1 MNPLPAAA
9 NWRGSNMQQIKNPW
23 RNVLIIFLGLLWI
36 GMDAPCLYADHDTSL
51 RTDLNFSYT
60 FNKKFRAVS
69 YVFIQA
75 DDEMSNYDYAE
86 WGVGLRYQTPITW
99 LSCLVFYQQGYT
111 KDDGRH
117 WELEQ
122 RPSINLNAST
132 NFFNFRIYNQIRYEH
147 RIRADWNDF
156 RIKNTLEISRPVMF
170 FQPYFGWELYYENSD
185 KAFMLNR
192 VKLGINKS
200 IGKHVVVGPY
210 YRIDFSNNNS
220 SWEWTRQ
227 LIGFQ
232 MTINY

>member
-1 MNPLPAAA
+1 MEQRKNPLRYA
-9 NWRGSNMQQIKNPW
+9 
-23 RNVLIIFLGLLWI
+23 LILFSGFLWI
-36 GMDAPCLYADHDTSL
+36 CVDAPFLYADHDTSL
-51 RTDLNFSYT
+51 RMDLNFSYT
-60 FNKKFRAVS
+60 FNEKYRAVS

-75 DDEMSNYDYAE
+75 DDEMSNYDYTE
-86 WGVGLRYQTPITW
+86 WGVGLQYQTPITW

-132 NFFNFRIYNQIRYEH
+132 DFFNFKIYNQIRYEQ

-156 RIKNTLEISRPVMF
+156 RIKNTLTISRPDLF
-170 FQPYFGWELYYENSD
+170 LQPYAGWELYYENSD

-192 VKLGINKS
+192 IKLGIVKNIDKNIS
-200 IGKHVVVGPY
+200 VGPY
-210 YRIDFSNNNS
+210 FRVDFSNSNHQ
-220 SWEWTRQ
+220 WEWTRQ

-232 MTINY
+232 LNPND